1 MFVLDFHRELK
12 YAAATLPSLNSR
24 PAAPHTPD
32 SKLQSRRARKIRLR
46 HCASFLGW
54 SLLLRRST
62 GGLWKIRFRSG
73 FIAEDVSAALQP
85 HFDLHLYHQSF
96 PRGSQLMP
104 EFSKMGHAHL
114 ISLAIRNSNLVLLE
128 VVDRA
133 GRPSLPVN
141 GDQIPFH
148 QSTSRERNGP
158 ISRA

>member
-24 PAAPHTPD
+24 PGAPHTPE
-32 SKLQSRRARKIRLR
+32 SKVQFRRARKIRLR

-54 SLLLRRST
+54 SLLHRRST
-62 GGLWKIRFRSG
+62 EGLWKIRFRSC

-85 HFDLHLYHQSF
+85 HFDLHLYRQSF
-96 PRGSQLMP
+96 PHGSQLMP
-104 EFSKMGHAHL
+104 EFTKMRYTHL
-114 ISLAIRNSNLVLLE
+114 TSLAMRNSNLVLLE

-133 GRPSLPVN
+133 GRPSLPVD
-141 GDQIPFH
+141 GDQNPFH
-148 QSTSRERNGP
+148 QSERKGP